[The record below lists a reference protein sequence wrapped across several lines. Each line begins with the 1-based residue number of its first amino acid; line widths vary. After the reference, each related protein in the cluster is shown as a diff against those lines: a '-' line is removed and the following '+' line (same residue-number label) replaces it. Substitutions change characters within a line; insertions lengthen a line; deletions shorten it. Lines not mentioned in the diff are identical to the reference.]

1 MEKTREKLEEILLD
15 MHPDIDFRK
24 EEALVDDKILDSF
37 DLVNLVVEIGEVFD
51 VEVTPEDF
59 IRENFNSLER
69 LCKMIV
75 RLQEERG

>member
-1 MEKTREKLEEILLD
+1 MEETREILEGILLD
-15 MHPDIDFRK
+15 MHPEVDFRE

-37 DLVNLVVEIGEVFD
+37 DLVNLVVEIGETFD

-59 IRENFNSLER
+59 VKENFNSLER
-69 LCKMIV
+69 LTRMIV